1 MLNLAF
7 CRSLGVH
14 ISKVRSIQLDAWEPE
29 LLKVTYFF
37 FLFWLVVCSFLVFE
51 INAAKFLQFT
61 ILILL
66 YILTFAGRDLF

>member
-1 MLNLAF
+1 MEKYVHLAF

-37 FLFWLVVCSFLVFE
+37 SFFGLWYVAF
-51 INAAKFLQFT
+51 
-61 ILILL
+61 
-66 YILTFAGRDLF
+66 